1 MCRKSST
8 NLIYRGGEMQTL
20 VFTAGGAYAR
30 FRCPHTTTSALTF
43 LSIHPIAVKGLIG
56 AVLGVAY
63 DELYEYTRN
72 MRIGIQV
79 LNPVYKDT
87 QSFNLI
93 AQSNNNKAAN
103 FQSRVQFLRDVKYRI
118 FVSDEEEKLQKLKY
132 ALQSHEYVFTPYLGC
147 SEHIA
152 KLEYED
158 MLLGRVYSGQT
169 VDTIIPKEY
178 VILDFK
184 EELLVYL
191 DRIPTKNARD
201 REYIAYSKIVFGAN
215 VPLKTRNCEIFQ
227 VGEKNVFFF

>member
-1 MCRKSST
+1 
-8 NLIYRGGEMQTL
+8 MQTL
-20 VFTAGGAYAR
+20 VFTAKGAYAR

-63 DELYEYTRN
+63 DEMYEHTKN
-72 MRIGIQV
+72 MKIGIQV

-93 AQSNNNKAAN
+93 AQTNNNKAAN

-118 FVSDEEEKLQKLKY
+118 FVSDEEEKLQRLMD

-158 MLLGRVYSGQT
+158 MLFGNVYSGQS
-169 VDTIIPKEY
+169 VDTLVPKEY
-178 VILDFK
+178 TVLDIK
-184 EELLVYL
+184 EDLAIYI
-191 DRIPTKNARD
+191 DRIPIKNAKD
-201 REYIAYSKIVFGAN
+201 REYLAYSKIVFG
-215 VPLKTRNCEIFQ
+215 VDIPLQTKDCEIYR
-227 VGEKNVFFF
+227 VGERNVFFF